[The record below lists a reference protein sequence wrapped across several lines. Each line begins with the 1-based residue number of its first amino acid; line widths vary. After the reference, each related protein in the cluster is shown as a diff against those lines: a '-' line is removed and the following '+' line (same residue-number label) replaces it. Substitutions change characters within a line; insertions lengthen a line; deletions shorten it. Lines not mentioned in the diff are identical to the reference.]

1 MDFIYVLR
9 NGKDILIFLRE
20 DEAIQMSRTHLNNTI
35 EIFVKNSYGYSPT
48 HNYYKNGKI
57 YTNFFHRLSR
67 L

>member
-35 EIFVKNSYGYSPT
+35 EIFVKNS
-48 HNYYKNGKI
+48 
-57 YTNFFHRLSR
+57 F
-67 L
+67 